1 MNLPSALL
9 YLPEKA
15 CKILAIVHVLFSLLK
30 LTLQVTLRAKEVAL
44 VEGRFFSELHV
55 WLSLSFFLMLFLYE
69 IIVYSV
75 QIPVK
80 NIQTPLLLEQLRTTL
95 LMPMVA
101 VTGCECF
108 GLDVDV

>member
-1 MNLPSALL
+1 
-9 YLPEKA
+9 
-15 CKILAIVHVLFSLLK
+15 
-30 LTLQVTLRAKEVAL
+30 
-44 VEGRFFSELHV
+44 
-55 WLSLSFFLMLFLYE
+55 MLFLYE

-95 LMPMVA
+95 LMPMVTLA
-101 VTGCECF
+101 GCECF